1 MKKYIR
7 TEEVQAVEAII
18 AVRKDKSIYIPE
30 CPSNDHSKTNGYKI
44 IHADGSSSFMLT
56 AEFNNAYQC
65 VETPLDRMRVEHDN
79 LLGNIKKLESFIQ
92 RDDAESIVGAE
103 QFGLLLEQLNAMN
116 GYFNVLVK
124 RIELMSKS

>member
-7 TEEVQAVEAII
+7 TEEVQAVEAIKKNGVVYLLTD
-18 AVRKDKSIYIPE
+18 AIPRSMHPVE
-30 CPSNDHSKTNGYKI
+30 SGYKI